1 MRYKVLIKTF
11 LGFPRLLWHSFRK
24 NRFGVGVVV
33 EGNVFMSNCSVGKYA
48 YIGKDCVINYSKIG
62 SYCSIAPAVQIGGM
76 EHNFSDMSTCVH
88 LNMEQYYGTQT
99 IIEEDVWVGAGAIIK
114 QGVKIGRGAVI
125 GANSFVTKD
134 VQPYSIWF
142 GTPARFHKMRFD
154 ESKISLLENS
164 HYWIKSPGC
173 AKKTLTSLKGE
184 FYK

>member
-11 LGFPRLLWHSFRK
+11 LGFPRLLWHFFRK

-62 SYCSIAPAVQIGGM
+62 NYCSIAPGVQIGGM
-76 EHNFSDMSTCVH
+76 EHNYSDMSTCVH
-88 LNMEQYYGTQT
+88 LNLKQHYGVQT
-99 IIEEDVWVGAGAIIK
+99 IIEEDVWIGAGAIIK
-114 QGVKIGRGAVI
+114 QGIKIGRGAVI

-142 GTPARFHKMRFD
+142 GTPARFYKMRFD
-154 ESKISLLENS
+154 ASKITLLEES
-164 HYWIKSPGC
+164 HYWQKKPRF
-173 AKKTLTSLKGE
+173 AKNILMSLKDE
-184 FYK
+184 FCK